1 MKIELFADITASRNI
16 NEWVVILIPTIAL
29 KRSDAFAEEA
39 CRYIIFHF
47 LVFQICVRII
57 TKKKSN
63 ETAGH

>member
-29 KRSDAFAEEA
+29 KRSDELADEA

-47 LVFQICVRII
+47 LVFQIYVRII
-57 TKKKSN
+57 SKKKSH
-63 ETAGH
+63 ETARN